1 MGNKNCVVCTMPLQ
15 KEQDFPGG
23 DTSLTYCIHCGNT
36 EGLHPYKKLIEGM
49 SKFLQEVQGMAEE
62 EASRIAKQMI
72 DHSEAVSSGLLEI
85 DS

>member
-1 MGNKNCVVCTMPLQ
+1 MA
-15 KEQDFPGG
+15 
-23 DTSLTYCIHCGNT
+23 
-36 EGLHPYKKLIEGM
+36 
-49 SKFLQEVQGMAEE
+49 KFLQEVQGMAEE